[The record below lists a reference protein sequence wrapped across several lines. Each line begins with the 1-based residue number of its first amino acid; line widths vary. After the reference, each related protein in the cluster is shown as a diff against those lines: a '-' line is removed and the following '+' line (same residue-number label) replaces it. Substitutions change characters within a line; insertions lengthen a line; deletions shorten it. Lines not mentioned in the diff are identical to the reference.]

1 MPVPLVVLNKYY
13 SLTRLSDKALLK
25 SLFRERAGK
34 SQDGGVKC
42 VYERASLS
50 VSLPPPLFSLSLPPF
65 LSL

>member
-50 VSLPPPLFSLSLPPF
+50 VSPPPPFSLSLPPF